1 MNMRLLVA
9 LTCVACTVGMNDTYV
24 ESREEKQARERK
36 TTHDKQAKAVA
47 EDCFP
52 ASARIMT
59 VTGEVSIDTLQ
70 RGHQLWSPSPETA
83 TLAATYH
90 MVDAHDSDFD
100 QQTRLLH
107 FLEISHE
114 LMPRD
119 RPLLITPKH
128 FLHKANE
135 KGELVLSRADD
146 IHVGDLIFVVTGEQ
160 PIMKLQQSL
169 VTKVA
174 SRQASGAFSPQTTSG
189 RLIVNGV
196 SVSSFA
202 VTSEE
207 VAMLHKAAPWVIEI
221 FFQFMLFPTRVFYEL
236 NLPFA
241 GQVDLLGWLPKI
253 QHGTILPTMAAVGM
267 FTIAMSK
274 SDTK

>member
-1 MNMRLLVA
+1 LIKWCNWDETTK
-9 LTCVACTVGMNDTYV
+9 TCSTKPELITAN
-24 ESREEKQARERK
+24 K
-36 TTHDKQAKAVA
+36 TDPAGISGCGISHGKKASSTT
-47 EDCFP
+47 CFP
-52 ASARIMT
+52 ASARVVT
-59 VTGEVSIDTLQ
+59 VHGEVSIDSLQ
-70 RGHQLWSPSPETA
+70 RGDQLWSPVPETA
-83 TLAATYH
+83 KLAATNH
-90 MVDAHDSDFD
+90 MVDAHDSDPD
-100 QQTRLLH
+100 QHTRLLH

-128 FLHKANE
+128 FLHKTSE

-146 IHVGDLIFVVTGEQ
+146 VHVGDWIFVVTGEQ
-160 PIMKLQQSL
+160 PFMKLEQSL
-169 VTKVA
+169 VTNVA

-207 VAMLHKAAPWVIEI
+207 VAMLHKAAPWATETL
-221 FFQFMLFPTRVFYEL
+221 FQFMLFPTRLFYEM

-241 GQVDLLGWLPKI
+241 GQVDLLGWLPKV
-253 QHGTILPTMAAVGM
+253 QHGTIWPTMAAIGM
-267 FTIAMSK
+267 FAVAMSK
-274 SDTK
+274 SATKC